1 MKIPINLASQP
12 FRRDRAML
20 VASAAVAVLLVA
32 SLAVLITLANADN
45 AQLADVRKE
54 VAQLRTQIAAA
65 TKQQAEFEAVIRK
78 PENAQVLELSVFL
91 NTLLSRK
98 GISWT
103 RILADLEKT
112 MPPNVK
118 VLNIQP
124 YVTGRN
130 QVVLEPAGGL
140 GEARAGDPV
149 LQSAGE
155 FRPVRRRHAEYLSAA
170 FAGGAV
176 VPLSL
181 HGELCPET
189 LTSPDSSGRIRASP
203 CARFWAFSCW
213 PTWWPP

>member
-20 VASAAVAVLLVA
+20 VASAIVAILLAV
-32 SLAVLITLANADN
+32 SLSVLITLANADN
-45 AQLADVRKE
+45 VQLADVRKD
-54 VAQLRTQIAAA
+54 VAELRKQIAA
-65 TKQQAEFEAVIRK
+65 TSKQQAELEAVIRK

-130 QVVLEPAGGL
+130 QMT
-140 GEARAGDPV
+140 
-149 LQSAGE
+149 
-155 FRPVRRRHAEYLSAA
+155 
-170 FAGGAV
+170 
-176 VPLSL
+176 LSL
-181 HGELCPET
+181 QVGSESPEPVIQFYKA
-189 LTSPDSSGRIRASP
+189 LESSDLFGGVTQNVYQPPSQAEPLYRY
-203 CARFWAFSCW
+203 RFTVSYAQKL
-213 PTWWPP
+213 

>member
-20 VASAAVAVLLVA
+20 VASAVVAVLLVI
-32 SLAVLITLANADN
+32 SLSVLVTLANADN
-45 AQLADVRKE
+45 VQLADVRKD
-54 VAQLRTQIAAA
+54 VTGLRKQIAASS
-65 TKQQAEFEAVIRK
+65 KQQADFEAVIRK

-130 QVVLEPAGGL
+130 QMT
-140 GEARAGDPV
+140 
-149 LQSAGE
+149 
-155 FRPVRRRHAEYLSAA
+155 
-170 FAGGAV
+170 
-176 VPLSL
+176 LSL
-181 HGELCPET
+181 QVGSESPEPVIQFYKA
-189 LTSPDSSGRIRASP
+189 LESSDLFGGVTQNVYQPPSQAEPLYRY
-203 CARFWAFSCW
+203 RFTVSYAQKL
-213 PTWWPP
+213 

>member
-1 MKIPINLASQP
+1 MKIPINLASEP

-20 VASAAVAVLLVA
+20 VASAAVAVLLVV
-32 SLAVLITLANADN
+32 SLAVLITLANADS

-65 TKQQAEFEAVIRK
+65 SKQQAEFEAVIRK

-118 VLNIQP
+118 MLNIQP

-130 QVVLEPAGGL
+130 QMC
-140 GEARAGDPV
+140 
-149 LQSAGE
+149 
-155 FRPVRRRHAEYLSAA
+155 
-170 FAGGAV
+170 
-176 VPLSL
+176 LSL
-181 HGELCPET
+181 QVGSESPEPVIQFYKA
-189 LTSPDSSGRIRASP
+189 LESSDLFGGVTQNVYQPPSQAEPLYRY
-203 CARFWAFSCW
+203 RFTVNYAQKL
-213 PTWWPP
+213 

>member
-20 VASAAVAVLLVA
+20 VASAAVAVLLVV
-32 SLAVLITLANADN
+32 SLSVLITLANADN
-45 AQLADVRKE
+45 VQFADVRKD
-54 VAQLRTQIAAA
+54 VAQLRKQIAA
-65 TKQQAEFEAVIRK
+65 TSKQQAEFEAVIRK

-130 QVVLEPAGGL
+130 QMT
-140 GEARAGDPV
+140 
-149 LQSAGE
+149 
-155 FRPVRRRHAEYLSAA
+155 
-170 FAGGAV
+170 
-176 VPLSL
+176 LSL
-181 HGELCPET
+181 QVGSESPEPVIQFYKA
-189 LTSPDSSGRIRASP
+189 LESSDLFGGVTQNVYQPPSQAEPLYRY
-203 CARFWAFSCW
+203 RFTVSYAQKL
-213 PTWWPP
+213 

>member
-20 VASAAVAVLLVA
+20 VASAVVAILLVA
-32 SLAVLITLANADN
+32 CLAALVTLANADN

-65 TKQQAEFEAVIRK
+65 GKQQTAFETVIRK

-91 NTLLSRK
+91 NTLLARK

-112 MPPNVK
+112 LPANVK

-130 QVVLEPAGGL
+130 QVVLGLQVGSETPEPVITFYKRLEGSELFGGVTQNIYQ
-140 GEARAGDPV
+140 PPS
-149 LQSAGE
+149 Q
-155 FRPVRRRHAEYLSAA
+155 AE
-170 FAGGAV
+170 
-176 VPLSL
+176 PLY
-181 HGELCPET
+181 
-189 LTSPDSSGRIRASP
+189 RY
-203 CARFWAFSCW
+203 RFTVNYAQKL
-213 PTWWPP
+213 

>member
-20 VASAAVAVLLVA
+20 VASAAVAVLLAV
-32 SLAVLITLANADN
+32 SLSVLITLANADN
-45 AQLADVRKE
+45 VQFADVRKD
-54 VAQLRTQIAAA
+54 VAALRKQIAA
-65 TKQQAEFEAVIRK
+65 TSKQQAEFEAVIRK

-130 QVVLEPAGGL
+130 QMT
-140 GEARAGDPV
+140 
-149 LQSAGE
+149 
-155 FRPVRRRHAEYLSAA
+155 
-170 FAGGAV
+170 
-176 VPLSL
+176 LSL
-181 HGELCPET
+181 QVGSESPEPVIQFYKA
-189 LTSPDSSGRIRASP
+189 LESSDLFGGVTQNVYQPPSQAEPLYRY
-203 CARFWAFSCW
+203 RFTVSYAQKL
-213 PTWWPP
+213 